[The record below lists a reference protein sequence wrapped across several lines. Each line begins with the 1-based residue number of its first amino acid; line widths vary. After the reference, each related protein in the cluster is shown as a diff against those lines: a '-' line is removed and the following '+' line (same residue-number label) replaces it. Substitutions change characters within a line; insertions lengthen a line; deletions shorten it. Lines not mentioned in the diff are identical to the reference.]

1 MERDAPHDLV
11 VGKTLLEHDA
21 VHSKDASYAEQERLP
36 PWTIH
41 DIRWPMAIYIS
52 VCHLLALAG
61 IFMIPWC
68 KVATLLWTVTL
79 WPVGG
84 FGITGGAHRLWA
96 HRSYKASFAFR
107 AITLLCNSIAN
118 QGTVYHWARDHRTHH
133 FHSETCAD
141 PHDAG
146 RGFFFAH
153 MGWLFLKKD
162 PRVIEAGR
170 KINMDDLKADSLVML
185 QLRSDPWWNSTWA
198 FLVPALVARAAW
210 GESLLL
216 GIFVP
221 GFLRY
226 VWLLHCTWCVNSV
239 AHLWGERPYDEAIN
253 PAENRLV
260 TLLAI
265 GEGWHNWHHKYPFD
279 YAASEFGVSSQFNP
293 TKLAIDFGAALGMVS
308 DRKRATAMWARE
320 KAKRRAEAK
329 TKDQ

>member
-1 MERDAPHDLV
+1 MKEQKAAEAVPKEHEEQETKADHNMERDAPHDLV

-162 PRVIEAGR
+162 PRWMT
-170 KINMDDLKADSLVML
+170 NP
-185 QLRSDPWWNSTWA
+185 DP
-198 FLVPALVARAAW
+198 
-210 GESLLL
+210 
-216 GIFVP
+216 
-221 GFLRY
+221 
-226 VWLLHCTWCVNSV
+226 
-239 AHLWGERPYDEAIN
+239 N
-253 PAENRLV
+253 PD
-260 TLLAI
+260 
-265 GEGWHNWHHKYPFD
+265 H
-279 YAASEFGVSSQFNP
+279 
-293 TKLAIDFGAALGMVS
+293 
-308 DRKRATAMWARE
+308 
-320 KAKRRAEAK
+320 
-329 TKDQ
+329 

>member
-1 MERDAPHDLV
+1 
-11 VGKTLLEHDA
+11 
-21 VHSKDASYAEQERLP
+21 
-36 PWTIH
+36 
-41 DIRWPMAIYIS
+41 
-52 VCHLLALAG
+52 
-61 IFMIPWC
+61 
-68 KVATLLWTVTL
+68 
-79 WPVGG
+79 
-84 FGITGGAHRLWA
+84 
-96 HRSYKASFAFR
+96 
-107 AITLLCNSIAN
+107 
-118 QGTVYHWARDHRTHH
+118 
-133 FHSETCAD
+133 
-141 PHDAG
+141 
-146 RGFFFAH
+146 
-153 MGWLFLKKD
+153 
-162 PRVIEAGR
+162 VIEAGR

-308 DRKRATAMWARE
+308 NRKRATAMWARE